1 MTPPPAKLLFLP
13 GASGNTQ
20 FWHPVAE
27 RLANPAQK
35 LHIGWPGFGDTPPVP
50 GITGMENLAAR
61 VLAEIDRPTA
71 LVAQSM
77 GGIVAVLAALERPEL
92 ITHLVLTVTSG
103 GVDMSDLDAQDWRPD
118 FAAANPTL
126 PRWFL
131 DDRTDLTLRLAELR
145 MPVLLLWGD
154 ADLISPV
161 RVGQRLAQLLPQA
174 ELHVF
179 PGADHSLGSTHADEV
194 ARLIDRHL
202 AYR

>member
-1 MTPPPAKLLFLP
+1 MIAPPKKLLFLP

-20 FWHPVAE
+20 FWRPVAE
-27 RLANPAQK
+27 RLAHPAQQV
-35 LHIGWPGFGDTPPVP
+35 HIGWPGFGDTPSSPSVA
-50 GITGMENLAAR
+50 GMDDLIAG

-77 GGIVAVLAALERPEL
+77 GGIVAVNAALGRPEL
-92 ITHLVLTVTSG
+92 ITHLTLTVTSG
-103 GVDMSDLDAQDWRPD
+103 GVDMSALGAQDWRPD

-126 PRWFL
+126 PSWFL
-131 DDRTDLTLRLAELR
+131 DDCTDLTLRLAELH

-154 ADLISPV
+154 SDPISPV
-161 RVGQRLAQLLPQA
+161 CVGQHLAQLLPST

-179 PGADHSLGSTHADEV
+179 PGADHNLGFSHATEV

-202 AYR
+202 A